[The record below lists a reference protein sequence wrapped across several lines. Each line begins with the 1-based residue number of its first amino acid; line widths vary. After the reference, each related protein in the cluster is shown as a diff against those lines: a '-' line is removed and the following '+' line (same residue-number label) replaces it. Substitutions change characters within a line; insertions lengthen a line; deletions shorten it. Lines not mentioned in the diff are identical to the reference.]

1 MNHVPAALTEKR
13 PENAVSDKK
22 NKGFE
27 TAMVSVGSLVAFLS
41 ASAVKKSAFVL
52 KKAAVKTVGGIVPFG
67 RRLKLSASKR
77 VSRSIKSVAG
87 IGKKISEFKKS
98 FSERKAEA
106 GFLKA
111 LRLCLSDIPFSAKS
125 GKKLAATVIN
135 YAVPVV
141 CVAFL
146 VNVVSDKVSA
156 DYGVAVEYNGQEIG
170 VVSEESVL
178 NSAQEVI
185 EERAAYFDTN
195 SDTYIT
201 ATLSLKPLGSEDEI
215 VNEQVLADAI
225 QEQIDMG
232 IPEGESIPETADAPE
247 KADSEENTDVP
258 PAAGTDV
265 PEQTETSTVT
275 EAQQTESADTAE
287 PESTESIAGGA
298 DDSAINEAIG
308 RTPDENDGRERAY
321 VVSVDGVT
329 IGAVRENEAI
339 GEFLEEMKNE
349 YLEEDVV
356 DVFFDRNIE
365 YTYEQYVD
373 PDEIV
378 DPQEII
384 DKLSSNVME
393 PKYYEVQQGDNPWN
407 IARANG
413 MTTEELNSCNITF
426 DGEGIDDLTQY
437 CPVGAVVQLSEE
449 VPYLQV
455 LTTKEV
461 EYTVP
466 VDYETVTTEDPD
478 MYKGDYVVDV
488 EGVEGEKK
496 VKAMV
501 TYRGD
506 VQVSS
511 EIIDETVISEPVT
524 KYMTVG
530 TRETTTPVSTGTG
543 GSGQYFWPVD
553 GGYISAYQGD
563 GRGHKGIDIAAPYGT
578 PIYAAE
584 SGTVTETGGGW
595 NGGYG
600 NCVRV
605 QHDDGN
611 VTVYAHQSSI
621 AVSYGDYVVKGQLLG
636 YVGSTGD
643 STGNHLHFEVRSYGT
658 YANPLDYVS
667 QN

>member
-1 MNHVPAALTEKR
+1 MNHDPAALIEKR
-13 PENAVSDKK
+13 PEHAVSDKK

-41 ASAVKKSAFVL
+41 AAAVKKAAVIL
-52 KKAAVKTVGGIVPFG
+52 KKAAVKTVSGVVPFG
-67 RRLKLSASKR
+67 RRLKASAAKR
-77 VSRSIKSVAG
+77 VNRSIRSVTG
-87 IGKKISEFKKS
+87 IGKKISEFKKN

-111 LRLCLSDIPFSAKS
+111 FRLCLSDISFSTKG

-135 YAVPVV
+135 YAVPVA

-146 VNVVSDKVSA
+146 VCVVSDKVSA
-156 DYGVAVEYNGQEIG
+156 DYGVSVEYNGQEIG

-225 QEQIDMG
+225 QEQINIG
-232 IPEGESIPETADAPE
+232 IPEGESIPEAADAPE
-247 KADSEENTDVP
+247 TADTAGNTEASQTVD
-258 PAAGTDV
+258 ANV
-265 PEQTETSTVT
+265 PEQTEAGAVT
-275 EAQQTESADTAE
+275 EAQQTEPADKTETAVSESNTDNSAVD
-287 PESTESIAGGA
+287 
-298 DDSAINEAIG
+298 EAIG
-308 RTPDENDGRERAY
+308 RTSENDDRERAF

-329 IGAVRENEAI
+329 IGAVKENEAI
-339 GEFLEEMKNE
+339 GEFLEEMKDE

-356 DVFFDRNIE
+356 DVSFDRNIE
-365 YTYEQYVD
+365 YTYEQFVD

-378 DPQEII
+378 DEQDII
-384 DKLSSNVME
+384 DKLGSNVME
-393 PKYYEVQQGDNPWN
+393 PVYYEVQQGDNPWN

-426 DGEGIDDLTQY
+426 DGEQIDDITQY

-461 EYTVP
+461 EYTESI
-466 VDYETVTTEDPD
+466 DYETVTTEDPD
-478 MYKGDYVVDV
+478 MYMGDYVVEA
-488 EGVEGEKK
+488 EGIEGEKK

-506 VQVSS
+506 VKVSS
-511 EIIDETVISEPVT
+511 EIIDEAVISEPVT
-524 KYMTVG
+524 QYLRVG

-543 GSGQYFWPVD
+543 GSGQYFWPLD

-584 SGTVTETGGGW
+584 SGTVIETGGGW

-667 QN
+667 QD